1 MVKMLTFPK
10 YRQSFEFD
18 CGATATQSV
27 LAYYGIDVNE
37 GEVIKLAGTNET
49 GTMPAGISA
58 AIKHF
63 GLEQKSGAMKMEEV
77 KKYLDQN
84 IPVVLVLQAWASHL
98 VVDWANHWKS
108 GHYVVAIGYDEE
120 KVYFEDPASSHRTFL
135 TFEKLEERW
144 HDVDT
149 AGNKY
154 DHWGM
159 AIFGKVPSYNPEA
172 MLALE

>member
-1 MVKMLTFPK
+1 MIKILTFPK

-18 CGATATQSV
+18 CGASAVQSV

-37 GEVIKLAGTNET
+37 GEVIKIAGTNET
-49 GTMPAGISA
+49 GTMPSGISA
-58 AIKHF
+58 VVKHF
-63 GLEQKSGAMKMEEV
+63 GLDQKSGTMKAEEV

-84 IPVVLVLQAWASHL
+84 IPVILVLQAWASHP
-98 VVDWANHWKS
+98 VVDWPNHWES

-120 KVYFEDPASSHRTFL
+120 KVYFEDPASSNRTFL

-144 HDVDT
+144 HDVDVS
-149 AGNKY
+149 GNKY

-159 AIFGKVPSYNPEA
+159 AIFGKTPSYNPET